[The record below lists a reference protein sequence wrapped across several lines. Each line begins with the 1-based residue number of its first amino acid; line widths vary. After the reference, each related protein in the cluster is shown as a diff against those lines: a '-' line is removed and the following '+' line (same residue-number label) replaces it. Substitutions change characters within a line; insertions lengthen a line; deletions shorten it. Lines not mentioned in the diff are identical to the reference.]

1 MGFFL
6 LIDCLFLFIIRR
18 THSQITQVIREYRK
32 TGYRVPMAVL
42 VCLIDFALLC
52 GLAYFMVNQDQ
63 ISYLTGPSSL
73 CKASRKHY
81 CTNRH
86 VLGKDNVDDEWYVST
101 TFLPSYYSFQL
112 RLILYT
118 NLYSFSSRLLLKDK
132 ANIQCSEFK

>member
-1 MGFFL
+1 
-6 LIDCLFLFIIRR
+6 
-18 THSQITQVIREYRK
+18 
-32 TGYRVPMAVL
+32 MAVL